1 MNLPDLQKKVQPA
14 QILAVSKLQST
25 EKIRNLYLQGQRL
38 FGENYVQESLD
49 KMGALV
55 DLSDIQWHFIGHLQ
69 KNKIKY
75 LLGKFE
81 LIHSIDSLS
90 LLEALSKQ
98 CAKHGLVQKILL
110 QVNIAKEDSK
120 GGFDE
125 KELQNNWATI
135 TQFSHIKICGLM
147 TMPPLTETPESVRPY
162 FRRLRELQKQLQK
175 NTDLEIHPLNQLSMG
190 TSGDY
195 SVAVEEGA
203 TIIRLGTI
211 LFGERVRKG

>member
-162 FRRLRELQKQLQK
+162 FRRLRELQKQLQQI
-175 NTDLEIHPLNQLSMG
+175 TDLELHPLNQLSMG

-195 SVAVEEGA
+195 LVAVEEGA

>member
-1 MNLPDLQKKVQPA
+1 MNLADLQKKVQPA
-14 QILAVSKLQST
+14 RILAVSKIQST

-38 FGENYVQESLD
+38 FGENYVQESLE
-49 KMGALV
+49 KVGALA

-90 LLEALSKQ
+90 LLETLSKQ
-98 CAKHGLVQKILL
+98 CGKHGIVQKVLL
-110 QVNIAKEDSK
+110 QVNIAEEESK
-120 GGFDE
+120 GGFTE
-125 KELQNNWATI
+125 TELLSNWATI

-162 FRRLRELQKQLQK
+162 FRRLRELQKQLQQ
-175 NTDLEIHPLNQLSMG
+175 NTDLETHPLNQLSMG